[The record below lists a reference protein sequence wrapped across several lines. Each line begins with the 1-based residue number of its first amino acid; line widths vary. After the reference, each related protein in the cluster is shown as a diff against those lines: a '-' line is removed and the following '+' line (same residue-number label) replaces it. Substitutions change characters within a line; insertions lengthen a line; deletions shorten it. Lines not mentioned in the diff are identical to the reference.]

1 MIVANNF
8 QEATDAVTKINE
20 SRDKVLREIEKS
32 LNITDHW
39 VVCVIAIGKQTS
51 IDSSSDELKAR
62 ETAERTRLSADSVY
76 SINQALN

>member
-1 MIVANNF
+1 MQLVIQAESMGLKSHFMGGIVAP
-8 QEATDAVTKINE
+8 
-20 SRDKVLREIEKS
+20 EIEKS